1 MGLKFVLPCLL
12 VCYIFLYYNGV
23 EGYMKLSKEE
33 DLEIEKEL
41 KRLNKPAMKTIKVKI
56 KLQLNITKYR
66 IK

>member
-1 MGLKFVLPCLL
+1 MGLKVVLPCLL

-56 KLQLNITKYR
+56 KL
-66 IK
+66 